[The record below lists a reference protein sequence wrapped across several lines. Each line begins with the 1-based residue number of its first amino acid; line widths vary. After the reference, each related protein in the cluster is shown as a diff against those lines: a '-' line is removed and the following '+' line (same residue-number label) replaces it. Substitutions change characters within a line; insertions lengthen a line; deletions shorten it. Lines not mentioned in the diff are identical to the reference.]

1 VHPSDD
7 IGQVRH
13 VNSAA
18 LPSPAVV
25 NAPST
30 DIELVS
36 TTAESRALAEWLTTF
51 PLALA
56 VVDPYTHE
64 SAWLLDTVAR
74 IFRVFRGSDCRV
86 AWLVTGPPE
95 DAKRFLGPL
104 GDEFLT
110 FCDPDRSLVKS
121 LDLTTLPALVVIRQD
136 GSLLGAAEGW
146 DPPAWHDVAEDLTR
160 LTSWSRISIP
170 GPGDPVAY
178 PGTPAI
184 A

>member
-1 VHPSDD
+1 V
-7 IGQVRH
+7 
-13 VNSAA
+13 A
-18 LPSPAVV
+18 
-25 NAPST
+25 NAPSV
-30 DIELVS
+30 DVELTS
-36 TTAESRALAEWLTTF
+36 TASESRPLADWLTTF

-74 IFRVFRGSDCRV
+74 IFRVFAGSDCRV
-86 AWLVTGPPE
+86 AWLVTGPRE
-95 DAKRFLGPL
+95 DAVRFLGPL

-110 FCDPDRSLVKS
+110 FTDPDRALVKS

-146 DPPAWHDVAEDLTR
+146 DPPAWNAVAEDLTR

-170 GPGDPVAY
+170 VAADPVAY
-178 PGTPAI
+178 PGTPALG
-184 A
+184 